1 MEAQAMKRKFG
12 QPPTHPHKA
21 PKMDSTPSTGGKMTF
36 AQKMMAKMGYKE
48 GQGLG
53 KEGEGIINPIE
64 VKLRPQGAGVGT
76 VKEKTEQ
83 YKAEQRRKAE
93 ARGEEYEGSSEEER
107 RKRKERRKKVG
118 ARESGTSTPGMGR
131 KKVKYRTAADV
142 QAAAPG
148 LEVPQRMLSSILDA
162 TGGERKL
169 LSSAAGLMT
178 PTGNELGSSE
188 EEKIAKS
195 ERLELEAFV
204 ESWHGLQEQK
214 VYLEEHE
221 GRLAIEAAQKI
232 EELER
237 LERLVRSVES
247 LSVLEPG
254 PEGAAN
260 WSAMVEKLGTLQETF
275 KHDIAKYGLQDA
287 AIGALHPLFKRQM
300 DAWNPLEDPEHLVGD
315 LESLKVLFEQGHD
328 DLTVSHGVHDL
339 HNSYSK
345 SRRPKSTSP
354 YETMMYT
361 LWLPKVRTAIT
372 NWSVLD
378 RAPLEVL
385 ISSWRPLL
393 PAFIYTNLTE
403 QLLVPKLITALES
416 WDPRPRAHHHKPNP
430 LKQAPPHTYL
440 LPWLQYL
447 PAQHSDPSA
456 PISLLSDIKR
466 KLRRVLDTW
475 DAAFSLLPGLLE
487 WRTVFPT
494 ADFDTMLIR
503 HLLPRLALHLSA
515 KLDIDPSD
523 QDLTPLE
530 NTFIWSP
537 YFTPTVMARLLVAEF
552 FPKWL
557 STLHLWLTS
566 PSASF
571 GEIGEWLKWWP
582 KQFPA
587 SLRSHAD
594 VQREFNKGN
603 TMVNSALDLLDN
615 DQPLSL
621 LAPPAAG
628 PARPVTMP
636 TSRAPAT
643 AATRKEDVEI
653 DLRGAIEAWC
663 ADEDLSLIPL
673 REAHPGSGL
682 PLFRLTASA
691 SGKGGV
697 VVYLKGDL
705 VWAQKKSDRTVYEPV
720 ELGERLVER
729 AEGK

>member
-1 MEAQAMKRKFG
+1 MEAQGMKRKFG
-12 QPPTHPHKA
+12 QPPSHPHKA
-21 PKMDSTPSTGGKMTF
+21 PRMDSTPGTGGKMTF

-83 YKAEQRRKAE
+83 YKEEQRRKAE

-107 RKRKERRKKVG
+107 KKRKERRKKVG
-118 ARESGTSTPGMGR
+118 GGGSGTSTPGMGR

-148 LEVPQRMLSSILDA
+148 LEVPQRMLSSSLDA

-178 PTGNELGSSE
+178 PTGNELGTSE
-188 EEKIAKS
+188 EEKIARR

-214 VYLEEHE
+214 GYLEEHE
-221 GRLAIEAAQKI
+221 GRLAIEAAQKK

-237 LERLVRSVES
+237 LEKLVQSVES

-254 PEGAAN
+254 TEGAN
-260 WSAMVEKLGTLQETF
+260 TWSTTVEKLRTLQEAF
-275 KHDIAKYGLQDA
+275 KHEIDKYGLQEA
-287 AIGALHPLFKRQM
+287 AVGALHPLFKLQM
-300 DAWNPLEDPEHLVGD
+300 DAWNPLEDPEHLVVD
-315 LESLKVLFEQGHD
+315 LQSLKILFGQGRD
-328 DLTVSHGVHDL
+328 DLAVSHGIHDL
-339 HNSYSK
+339 HNPYSK
-345 SRRPKSTSP
+345 PRRAKGTSP

-372 NWSVLD
+372 NWNVLD

-385 ISSWRPLL
+385 ISSWIPLL
-393 PAFIYTNLTE
+393 PAFIYTNLME
-403 QLLVPKLITALES
+403 QLLVPKLTTALES
-416 WDPRPRAHHHKPNP
+416 WDPRPRTHHHKLNP
-430 LKQAPPHTYL
+430 LKQAAPHTYL

-447 PAQHSDPSA
+447 PTQHSDPSA
-456 PISLLSDIKR
+456 PISLLADVKR

-475 DAAFSLLPGLLE
+475 DAAFGLLLGLLE
-487 WRTVFPT
+487 WRAVFPT

-515 KLDIDPSD
+515 KLDIDPSN

-530 NTFIWSP
+530 NSFIWLP

-582 KQFPA
+582 NQFP
-587 SLRSHAD
+587 SPLRSHPD
-594 VQREFNKGN
+594 IQSEFNKGN
-603 TMVNSALDLLDN
+603 AMVNNALDLLDN
-615 DQPLSL
+615 DRPLSL
-621 LAPPAAG
+621 LPPPAAG

-636 TSRAPAT
+636 TTRAPAA
-643 AATRKEDVEI
+643 AATHKEDMEI

-673 REAHPGSGL
+673 REAHPGNGL

-729 AEGK
+729 AEGR